1 MPFLRLT
8 ATALVLLTWFSC
20 TPTEEEKKTEQVI
33 EQKVLSDQEKLDS
46 AEAAIN
52 RQLESVSDDSILK
65 SVQ

>member
-8 ATALVLLTWFSC
+8 ATALVLLTCFSC